1 MRAPRV
7 RANRDAFPGGEV
19 LPHKRARLGAGETRH
34 ARRRRRREVGR
45 HRAELVLLLLALQVL
60 VQVVDLVHLLR
71 LLDLD
76 GHEALHQHRVL
87 GFQLLGFRQSVVPTR
102 QPRLRLCRRVL
113 RGGARGL
120 QSRVQVVPARD
131 GLVAFA
137 LDCRECLPR
146 EFKLLLRFRETILRH
161 DDLLGTLRVLLVARR
176 ELGLELGDACGLV
189 LRRGS
194 PRRSLARRL

>member
-1 MRAPRV
+1 MRRSTSIAFSASSFSAFA
-7 RANRDAFPGGEV
+7 RASSRPASRDSAF
-19 LPHKRARLGAGETRH
+19 
-34 ARRRRRREVGR
+34 
-45 HRAELVLLLLALQVL
+45 
-60 VQVVDLVHLLR
+60 
-71 LLDLD
+71 
-76 GHEALHQHRVL
+76 
-87 GFQLLGFRQSVVPTR
+87 
-102 QPRLRLCRRVL
+102 CRRVL

-131 GLVAFA
+131 GLVALA

-189 LRRGS
+189 LRCGS